1 MIIYSVVH
9 SIGVLFIIVHM
20 HVCTRVWPKWLL
32 LLIVALYLISSF
44 HR

>member
-20 HVCTRVWPKWLL
+20 HVCMS
-32 LLIVALYLISSF
+32 VAKMAAIENCGTVLNFFLS
-44 HR
+44 

>member
-1 MIIYSVVH
+1 MIIYSVVDN
-9 SIGVLFIIVHM
+9 IGVQFIIVHM

-32 LLIVALYLISSF
+32 LQIVAPYLISSF